1 MSALQKQ
8 IIDNEV
14 LSQASE
20 FGYSTVLPNDRGRSP
35 ICRNLARKHLYKC
48 LHNEIKFEDRS
59 NTSVGSITQS
69 RVDKGNSCQW
79 L

>member
-1 MSALQKQ
+1 MSAFQKQ
-8 IIDNEV
+8 ILDNEV
-14 LSQASE
+14 LFQASE

-35 ICRNLARKHLYKC
+35 ICRNLARKYLYTF
-48 LHNEIKFEDRS
+48 LHNGTKFEDRC

-69 RVDKGNSCQW
+69 RVDKGNNCQW